1 MTDDDV
7 DIKLVQKLAEVFDG
21 HSNLE
26 ILQALTLFLS
36 YMVHDKEPADGIR
49 LLLSLAMSTAEIAY
63 DIEGE
68 LVNIQEYLQ

>member
-7 DIKLVQKLAEVFDG
+7 DIQLVQKLAEVFDG
-21 HSNLE
+21 HTNLE
-26 ILQALTLFLS
+26 ILQSLTLFLS

>member
-7 DIKLVQKLAEVFDG
+7 DIKLVQKLAEIFDG
-21 HSNLE
+21 RTNLE

-36 YMVHDKEPADGIR
+36 YMVHDKEPEDGIR